1 VSAKSRGFY
10 SVGVS
15 TAQLT
20 DQLTALLDLAGVRER
35 VDAAR
40 EACTQLRFHEALRR
54 RIPEAAAESRVR
66 GAQAS
71 AMLNGAQ
78 LPVETVRELMSGA
91 RPWPDEPDPAVADV
105 RSAVQATA
113 ESERIVS
120 LVRTAPMQAL
130 ARLHVA
136 GFGQVVDAAAVGRP
150 RLGDE
155 TCEEFADAGPAP
167 AADAVATRLAALP
180 DLVAAAESP
189 RVPGLI
195 VAALVHAEIVAVRP
209 FVYGNGIVARA
220 MERALIQATGL
231 DPTGVAVP
239 EAGHLAKAT
248 HVYGGAL
255 AGYAQGSTAGVALW
269 LRHAADALLAGVQE
283 GVRVCDAVRAGRI
296 S

>member
-1 VSAKSRGFY
+1 VPQI
-10 SVGVS
+10 
-15 TAQLT
+15 QLT
-20 DQLTALLDLAGVRER
+20 DQLTALLDLPGVRER

-40 EACTQLRFHEALRR
+40 DACTRLRFHEALRR
-54 RIPEAAAESRVR
+54 RIPEASAESRVR

-105 RSAVQATA
+105 RAAVQATA
-113 ESERIVS
+113 ESERIVA

-136 GFGQVVDAAAVGRP
+136 GFAQVVDAAAVGRP

-167 AADAVATRLAALP
+167 SADVVAARLAALP
-180 DLVAAAESP
+180 DLVAAAGSP
-189 RVPGLI
+189 QVPGLL
-195 VAALVHAEIVAVRP
+195 VAAPAHAEIVAVRP

-220 MERALIQATGL
+220 MERAIVQATGL

-239 EAGHLAKAT
+239 EAGHLSRAT

-255 AGYAQGSTAGVALW
+255 AGYAQGSAAGVALW
-269 LRHAADALLAGVQE
+269 LRHAADALLAGVEE
-283 GVRVCDAVRAGRI
+283 GVRVCDAVRAGRLT
-296 S
+296 